1 MVAMGVAMLKYIATS
16 VQVSQF
22 KRKSRS
28 NKSKIVS
35 KYHLQMV
42 RDAESIRK
50 NEEDSFKI
58 DDPVTLF
65 LSHFHDKLLFL

>member
-1 MVAMGVAMLKYIATS
+1 MGRFLNLNVNQGVIRA
-16 VQVSQF
+16 
-22 KRKSRS
+22 KSFQ
-28 NKSKIVS
+28 NTTD
-35 KYHLQMV
+35 LQMV

-50 NEEDSFKI
+50 NEEDPFKI

>member
-1 MVAMGVAMLKYIATS
+1 MVVAMLKYIATS

-22 KRKSRS
+22 KRTSRS

-50 NEEDSFKI
+50 N
-58 DDPVTLF
+58 
-65 LSHFHDKLLFL
+65 